1 VQPTALAVVS
11 VRRMGS
17 STYERSGTRPWL
29 VSRLARLMPGSI
41 AAGLQLCLGL
51 PLGALGIRLI

>member
-1 VQPTALAVVS
+1 
-11 VRRMGS
+11 MGS